1 MVRSVADMMVTI
13 TCTSATLDGML
24 GQTTFGVKTRLF
36 DADKGPIEA
45 ATSSMMS
52 PAIHFSMKTTSP

>member
-1 MVRSVADMMVTI
+1 MMVTI

>member
-24 GQTTFGVKTRLF
+24 VQTPFGVKTRLF
-36 DADKGPIEA
+36 DADKAPIEA
-45 ATSSMMS
+45 ATSRMVST
-52 PAIHFSMKTTSP
+52 AVHFSMKTPSP